1 MPSGASWSPV
11 YAISEQASS
20 EGDNTFSS
28 DTLHH
33 SSSQNESTGP
43 LSSSDTLQHSGE
55 MGHSSRSGIGYAE
68 EFPVSVR
75 RLIGAKSNL
84 HLMQSSG
91 LIPATI
97 DEIES
102 ESKMGSKVSI
112 DKEDDSSLD
121 RHPPPAESNIQLI
134 KGAVSV
140 ASLPPTT
147 ESQVLNIKKTQSTTD
162 INVGQARNTSRTNVG
177 SVGRVRLKP
186 VQPKAVGRG
195 RGTKDQSAA
204 ATDKRYSKVVSTGVL
219 EEKKI
224 TTSGDAK
231 RRASEGLVH
240 DGTKGVQK

>member
-11 YAISEQASS
+11 YATSEQASS
-20 EGDNTFSS
+20 EGENSFLSTQS

-33 SSSQNESTGP
+33 SSSQNESTMSGP

-55 MGHSSRSGIGYAE
+55 IGHSLKSGIGYGE

-97 DEIES
+97 DENEC
-102 ESKMGSKVSI
+102 ESKAGSKVSI
-112 DKEDDSSLD
+112 DKEDDN
-121 RHPPPAESNIQLI
+121 RHPLPAESNIQLI

-140 ASLPPTT
+140 ANLPPTT

-162 INVGQARNTSRTNVG
+162 INIGRGRAKNISQTNVG
-177 SVGRVRLKP
+177 SGGRVRLKP
-186 VQPKAVGRG
+186 LHPKAVGRG
-195 RGTKDQSAA
+195 RGKDSSAA
-204 ATDKRYSKVVSTGVL
+204 GRGYSKVVSAGVL
-219 EEKKI
+219 EEKKM
-224 TTSGDAK
+224 TTGDPK
-231 RRASEGLVH
+231 RRASDGLAH
-240 DGTKGVQK
+240 DGAKGAHK